1 MSSSATAPRALQGAV
16 LARRWRVGHKLGE
29 GGMGEVFAADA
40 VDASVA
46 ASAQA
51 QRVAVKILR
60 PEFVKDAHVRARF
73 VEEGRTCTR
82 LAHPNIARVI
92 ECAQSEDGTPFIV
105 MELLDGV
112 PLGAYTHSG
121 GRVPVAQA
129 VPILQGVLAGL
140 ASAHAVGVVHR
151 DLKPDNVMLTRD
163 ASGAFTVKVLDFG
176 IAKVIDVAGGVGFRT
191 RTGALLGT
199 PAYMSPEQ
207 ARSAR
212 DVDQRSDLWSA
223 GVLLYE
229 MLTGREAFPAQ
240 TDFARLAAVLSVDP
254 EPIDRI
260 DPALAGLAPVL
271 GKAMKKERNERFATA
286 QEMAQALAA
295 AVPSLGLRAS
305 GPPQPLARLPEQP
318 ARPREQ
324 SPLDARLPPGAEP
337 GSLPNTM
344 PTAGGAPPLPS
355 GSGPAPI
362 PIISFGSPG
371 SPGSP
376 ASPGVPRTG
385 GSGDTLASGQ
395 GGPII
400 TEAPP
405 NVEIAASL
413 PFSGTLQSAGGRRSY
428 AHPRSVGAG
437 LAVVLVLVALVA
449 GFLLGWATA
458 VATR

>member
-1 MSSSATAPRALQGAV
+1 MSSASVPRALPGAV

-60 PEFVKDAHVRARF
+60 AEFMKDPHVRSRF
-73 VEEGRTCTR
+73 VDEGRTCTR

-105 MELLDGV
+105 MELLEGV
-112 PLGAYTHSG
+112 PLGAYTHNG

-140 ASAHAVGVVHR
+140 GSAHAVGIVHR

-163 ASGAFTVKVLDFG
+163 AGGAFTVKVLDFG

-191 RTGALLGT
+191 RTGVLLGT

-254 EPIDRI
+254 EPIDRV

-271 GKAMKKERNERFATA
+271 GKALKKDRNERFATA

-324 SPLDARLPPGAEP
+324 PPLDARLPPGAEP
-337 GSLPNTM
+337 GSLPTTM
-344 PTAGGAPPLPS
+344 PTAGGAPPPPS

-362 PIISFGSPG
+362 PIISLGA
-371 SPGSP
+371 P
-376 ASPGVPRTG
+376 AAHRTG
-385 GSGDTLASGQ
+385 SSGDTLASGQ
-395 GGPII
+395 GGPVI
-400 TEAPP
+400 TEAPL
-405 NVEIAASL
+405 NVEIAAL

-428 AHPRSVGAG
+428 AARRSVGAG